1 MSLLQEIQQSI
12 IQNRVEI
19 GPILLKLRLLAARL
33 GSAELEEWVKHES
46 EGYPSNSPVPEY
58 RKLQVSYTG
67 SFSGPF
73 GSGINNA
80 PIPPYLVEKFAG
92 KQWTNYEMR
101 QSIAAIDELL
111 ESSSKGGG
119 SFQINAANL
128 ILLLQGKVY
137 EDYACN
143 DIHGCISR
151 ASLAELQHAVK
162 SRILELT
169 IEFEKS
175 IPAAVDV
182 AFGNRQPADSE
193 TSAKVTQI
201 SQQVFY
207 GNVTNITSTGEGA
220 QFLLSINK
228 GDDEA
233 FKAYLVN
240 AGLDQS
246 DALELATIVAS
257 EEPGSKDEPLGSR
270 AKSWLVEN
278 LKKAADGTWKVG
290 VSVATEV
297 IKNAVLKYY
306 GLD

>member
-12 IQNRVEI
+12 IQNKVEI

-33 GSAELEEWVKHES
+33 GSAKLEEWVKYES
-46 EGYPSNSPVPEY
+46 EGYPSDAPVPNY
-58 RKLQVSYTG
+58 RKLPVSYKG

-80 PIPPYLVEKFAG
+80 PIPPYLIENFAG
-92 KQWTNYEMR
+92 KHWTNYEMR
-101 QSIAAIDELL
+101 QSIAAIDDLL
-111 ESSSKGGG
+111 ESSFKGG

-143 DIHGCISR
+143 DIHGSISR

-169 IEFEKS
+169 IELEKS

-182 AFGNRQPADSE
+182 AFENRQSADSE

-207 GNVTNITSTGEGA
+207 GNVTNISSTGEGA

-257 EEPGSKDEPLGSR
+257 EQPGDKNEPLGSR

-306 GLD
+306 GLG